1 MEKKNKSILIF
12 SGYHLPHLGGIERYT
27 DNLAQE
33 FKRMGWDV
41 TIVSSNYD
49 NLAQKEEINGIINYR
64 LPIYNLF
71 KSRYPI
77 PKINKEYK
85 NIKKELNKKQYDA
98 IIVNTRFHLTSLVG
112 SKYGK
117 KNKIP
122 VFLIEHGSQHLTI
135 DNKILDFFGSIYEH
149 ILTMY
154 VKKFVDY
161 YYGVSKEACIWQ
173 KHFGIKSNGVWY
185 NSISDFSKDYKIKK
199 NEKNITITYA
209 GRILKQKG
217 IIELINAF
225 NKLCNKYDNLSLN
238 IAGDGNLLEELKRNN
253 MNEKINFLG
262 KIGFKELCKLY
273 SMTNIFVYAPNWPE
287 GLPTGILE
295 AGLMECAV
303 ISSNQGGCKEIIT
316 NKLNGIMI
324 DNERELQ
331 NALELLIDNKSIR
344 EEYAKNL
351 KKKIIEQ
358 FEWKETS
365 QKINKDIEDGIRNY
379 EK

>member
-262 KIGFKELCKLY
+262 KIDFKELCKLY
-273 SMTNIFVYAPNWPE
+273 SKTNIFVYAPNWPE